1 MPISDLC
8 WNEATTEATI
18 VSFGAALSLG
28 TTDNTGRTETGASA
42 KFGFIYLYWLLGL
55 RLASKVLRAQ
65 AFSKDILLTGL
76 ASTRL
81 TTLQRRLADIVN
93 HVPNPN
99 LSSHKFF
106 GGLFKEFVSK

>member
-18 VSFGAALSLG
+18 LSLG
-28 TTDNTGRTETGASA
+28 TTVAMGRTEATILSLGTTVAMGRTEATILSLGTALSDFGGKTAASP
-42 KFGFIYLYWLLGL
+42 GLFIYLHWLLGL

-76 ASTRL
+76 AST
-81 TTLQRRLADIVN
+81 
-93 HVPNPN
+93 
-99 LSSHKFF
+99 
-106 GGLFKEFVSK
+106 